1 MGNLN
6 DLEAALQMNQEAFNL
21 PTSDPE
27 TSWQQALSWA
37 NLSREFRPSEGIQAF
52 KAAFGLLPGILWI
65 GHSIPVRQSA
75 LRRLNVLD
83 VTSNAVRTCI
93 SLSDPRAAVE
103 MIEQG
108 VATTFQQML
117 QLKPDADALPPDQ
130 AEVLLNLSL
139 QLYSGTFTNP
149 ISIVVD
155 RNKLLEDIRK
165 QPGFEFFLLPK
176 SYGHLC
182 HASQGGPVVILS
194 SHQDYC
200 DGIII
205 PNPTSDPVH
214 VPLPSVTLQL
224 LKSQGQTLKELLGC
238 CNVRHRGQSLASGNF
253 GQHQDLTQKSFKEI
267 LDWLW
272 LHVVNPI
279 YQVLKLVSK
288 KTPAILFLN

>member
-1 MGNLN
+1 LN

-27 TSWQQALSWA
+27 TLWQQVLSWA

-52 KAAFGLLPGILWI
+52 KAAFGLLPSMLWI

-83 VTSNAVRTCI
+83 VTSSAVRTCI
-93 SLSDPRAAVE
+93 NLSDPRAAVE

-117 QLKPDADALPPDQ
+117 QLKPDVDALSPAQ
-130 AEVLLNLSL
+130 GYTLLSLSL

-149 ISIVVD
+149 LIAID
-155 RNKLLEDIRK
+155 RHILLEDIRK

-176 SYGHLC
+176 SYDHLC

-214 VPLPSVTLQL
+214 VPLPNATLQL
-224 LKSQGQTLKELLGC
+224 LKSQGQTLKELLGH

-253 GQHQDLTQKSFKEI
+253 GQHEDLTQKSFKEI

-272 LHVVNPI
+272 LHVLNPI

-288 KTPAILFLN
+288 KTLAILFPS